1 MKLLTKTLLLAL
13 AVAVWILCGLL
24 ILRYLPI
31 EVLPAWAV
39 LSAAGFTIYLIYE
52 GRHDHE

>member
-31 EVLPAWAV
+31 EVLPAWTV
-39 LSAAGFTIYLIYE
+39 LSAAGFTIYLIHE

>member
-1 MKLLTKTLLLAL
+1 MRTLIKTLLISVVA
-13 AVAVWILCGLL
+13 AVWILCGLL

-31 EVLPAWAV
+31 EVLPAWTV

-52 GRHDHE
+52 RRHDND